1 MAKRTVSKSYWDDHE
16 VPDRDREINLDTAWK
31 QLEQESCNQLDEFGE
46 DELIES
52 STGELD
58 KLAHGDK
65 GATDMT

>member
-1 MAKRTVSKSYWDDHE
+1 M
-16 VPDRDREINLDTAWK
+16 NLDTAWK

-58 KLAHGDK
+58 ELAHGDK
-65 GATDMT
+65 GATNGT